1 MDTTTDICYLLFLH
15 MHTVI
20 LYVLPKNSFFFLVD
34 FIYSDSATL
43 SSTSEFVSYQSVLTY
58 SQPTGEVSH
67 DTQDADTKIS
77 HLIYLGSVYVC
88 QSLFISLPSTHL
100 YTLGAPAER
109 IGDTD
114 TWLLHLLFLQIWL
127 FCCNVYSYSPPIS
140 TQLCVNVTLPQSFLL
155 GAANLEFVQLR
166 CQWSITQIQHNNKS

>member
-1 MDTTTDICYLLFLH
+1 MLTLIFPH
-15 MHTVI
+15 AHIHT
-20 LYVLPKNSFFFLVD
+20 YWTSHFFFFLLWLLIFRQHFSPFRFLVC
-34 FIYSDSATL
+34 FSPN
-43 SSTSEFVSYQSVLTY
+43 VLTY
-58 SQPTGEVSH
+58 SQPTREVSH

-77 HLIYLGSVYVC
+77 YLIYLGSVYVC
-88 QSLFISLPSTHL
+88 QSPFISLPSTHL
-100 YTLGAPAER
+100 YTLRSPCWAHRWYWHMAA
-109 IGDTD
+109 TFA
-114 TWLLHLLFLQIWL
+114 FLQIWL

>member
-1 MDTTTDICYLLFLH
+1 

-20 LYVLPKNSFFFLVD
+20 CTRKKTLFLFCFD

-43 SSTSEFVSYQSVLTY
+43 SSTCQFVSYQSVLTY

-100 YTLGAPAER
+100 YTLRSPCWAHRWYWHMAA
-109 IGDTD
+109 TFAVFANLA
-114 TWLLHLLFLQIWL
+114 LLLQCLFLL
-127 FCCNVYSYSPPIS
+127 PSNLHSALCKCHSSPVVSLGCCKFRVRSVTLSVKYHSNS
-140 TQLCVNVTLPQSFLL
+140 TQQ
-155 GAANLEFVQLR
+155 
-166 CQWSITQIQHNNKS
+166 